1 MRQNSAPLGLTFAL
15 LTRQYIS
22 ILSKRLTD
30 LPIERYFYPFW
41 LIAESSGKIGQQQL
55 AELLNA
61 DKVTVVRMIDY
72 LEKEGLVNRRTNPD
86 DRRCHLLHVTEK
98 GKPFVEKIERA
109 IVETDKL
116 FLSFVKDSNV
126 DTFVNE
132 IENLGNKLKEI
143 PGDRIALHYD
153 KIAEKNETDA

>member
-1 MRQNSAPLGLTFAL
+1 MQQNSAPLGLTFAL

-41 LIAESSGKIGQQQL
+41 LIAENSGKIGQQQL

-61 DKVTVVRMIDY
+61 DKVTVVRILDY
-72 LEKEGLVNRRTNPD
+72 LEKEGFVKRRTNPD
-86 DRRCHLLHVTEK
+86 DRRCHLLYVTKK
-98 GKPFVEKIERA
+98 GEPFVEKIGRA

-116 FLSFVKDSNV
+116 FLSFVGNS
-126 DTFVNE
+126 TFADE
-132 IENLGNKLKEI
+132 IEELGNKLKEI

-153 KIAEKNETDA
+153 KIAEKNENDN

>member
-1 MRQNSAPLGLTFAL
+1 MQQNSAPLGLTFAL

-41 LIAESSGKIGQQQL
+41 LIAEYSGKIGQQQL

-61 DKVTVVRMIDY
+61 DKVTVVRILDY
-72 LEKEGLVNRRTNPD
+72 LEKEGFVKRKTNPD
-86 DRRCHLLHVTEK
+86 DRRCHLLHVTKK
-98 GKPFVEKIERA
+98 GEPFVEKIGRA
-109 IVETDKL
+109 IVGTDKL
-116 FLSFVKDSNV
+116 FLSFVDNP
-126 DTFVNE
+126 TFAHE
-132 IENLGNKLKEI
+132 IEYLGNKLKEI

-153 KIAEKNETDA
+153 KIAEKNENDN

>member
-1 MRQNSAPLGLTFAL
+1 MRQDSAPLGLTFAL

-41 LIAESSGKIGQQQL
+41 LIAEYSGKIGQQQL

-61 DKVTVVRMIDY
+61 DKVTVVRILDY
-72 LEKEGLVNRRTNPD
+72 LEKEGFVKRRTNPD
-86 DRRCHLLHVTEK
+86 DRRCHLLYVTKK
-98 GKPFVEKIERA
+98 GKPFVEKIGRA

-116 FLSFVKDSNV
+116 FLSFVDNS
-126 DTFVNE
+126 TFADE

-153 KIAEKNETDA
+153 KIAEKNENDN